1 LEAVYGLSRLRLDDN
16 GSIVNVRELEAPDD
30 SEAVEQARKY
40 LDGYDLE
47 VWQRDRK
54 VKLLPGKG

>member
-1 LEAVYGLSRLRLDDN
+1 MDYRAYVLDDN

-40 LDGYDLE
+40 VDGYDLE
-47 VWQRDRK
+47 VWQRARK

>member
-1 LEAVYGLSRLRLDDN
+1 MDYRAYVLDDN

-30 SEAVEQARKY
+30 SEAVEQAQKY

-47 VWQRDRK
+47 VWQRARK
-54 VKLLPGKG
+54 VKLLPGKD

>member
-1 LEAVYGLSRLRLDDN
+1 MDYRAYVLDDN
-16 GSIVNVRELEAPDD
+16 GSIVNVRALEAPDD
-30 SEAVEQARKY
+30 SEAVEQARKH

-47 VWQRDRK
+47 VWQRARK